1 VCYLIK
7 KSNGIKQT
15 DLTEEEDFMKPYMPY
30 LLSTFLLLSTT
41 SVDAATE
48 LRSSLP
54 IDSTNEAGERLL
66 TTSDEVLPGET
77 SSRTYTYTLLGNEK
91 ADSTKYLSLDWEH
104 SELLIP
110 PSALTIEIDG
120 EPIKSVALTKKSS
133 QGNVKI
139 PLQNEHLT
147 KGTHEVTVQ
156 FTGITEGRMCD
167 TGNTSGSWFTVR
179 PSSLVS
185 IGNQSELSLNDY
197 PSPFTQTTNQKL
209 TVVLPDSPDT
219 MSLEAGLL
227 LYRQLQGDA
236 TDPDNVSLQYEQQ
249 LKALN
254 GRYLFVGQTDSFT
267 GPVKDLIKNLESL
280 PTEEEVLFEQARLTD
295 KDAAIDAMFVLAE
308 DSNAFEGTL
317 NHLLVVQQRQ
327 QLNGDRLILSSSP
340 SIQEN
345 GNRITL
351 QTLGAS
357 DLMLSGNE
365 AMSPNYYYPL
375 PAIDKKSVVELD
387 VRFKASENLV
397 PAQNVGSAPE
407 LIAWVNGVPHSI
419 PLTGLDE
426 ENEWQ
431 HHTIQVDAS
440 TLKKATFLDVSF
452 EANGLRSEAPCN
464 GNDLE
469 RWMFISSDSQVTL
482 PTSNEQANNEV
493 FLNMASLF
501 STDSGVLFVIPDD
514 SNTQSLQN
522 LADVM
527 SGIPVTPLTEQ
538 VEFVRSSDVTE
549 DMVTDRSI
557 FLIGN
562 PEQSSLFNEH
572 KEDWIVTKNNQI
584 DLAQYGFIPETSS
597 EYAWIQ
603 PSPWNDEKAM
613 IVVSTQNSIDSTL
626 IETLAFPNETF
637 SVAVKNQNGAIFT
650 NSSSIANE
658 LSNNQATSSEE
669 SSASIDSTWYFVGF
683 IVLIVF
689 IIAILLYMRRN
700 KKTP

>member
-1 VCYLIK
+1 
-7 KSNGIKQT
+7 
-15 DLTEEEDFMKPYMPY
+15 MKPYMPY

>member
-1 VCYLIK
+1 
-7 KSNGIKQT
+7 
-15 DLTEEEDFMKPYMPY
+15 MKPYMPY

-120 EPIKSVALTKKSS
+120 EPLKSVALTKKSS

-179 PSSLVS
+179 PSSVVS

-317 NHLLVVQQRQ
+317 NHLLLVQQRQ

-357 DLMLSGNE
+357 DLMLSGSE

-387 VRFKASENLV
+387 IRFKASENLV
-397 PAQNVGSAPE
+397 PAQNGGSAPE

-452 EANGLRSEAPCN
+452 EANGLRSDAPCN
-464 GNDLE
+464 ANDLE

-514 SNTQSLQN
+514 SNIQSLQN

-562 PEQSSLFNEH
+562 PEQSPLFNEH

-658 LSNNQATSSEE
+658 LSNNQKTSSEE
-669 SSASIDSTWYFVGF
+669 SSTSIDSTWYFVGF

-700 KKTP
+700 KKTS

>member
-1 VCYLIK
+1 
-7 KSNGIKQT
+7 
-15 DLTEEEDFMKPYMPY
+15 MKPYMPY

-317 NHLLVVQQRQ
+317 NHLLLVQQRQ

-397 PAQNVGSAPE
+397 SAQNVGSAPE

>member
-1 VCYLIK
+1 
-7 KSNGIKQT
+7 
-15 DLTEEEDFMKPYMPY
+15 
-30 LLSTFLLLSTT
+30 
-41 SVDAATE
+41 
-48 LRSSLP
+48 
-54 IDSTNEAGERLL
+54 
-66 TTSDEVLPGET
+66 
-77 SSRTYTYTLLGNEK
+77 
-91 ADSTKYLSLDWEH
+91 
-104 SELLIP
+104 
-110 PSALTIEIDG
+110 
-120 EPIKSVALTKKSS
+120 
-133 QGNVKI
+133 
-139 PLQNEHLT
+139 
-147 KGTHEVTVQ
+147 
-156 FTGITEGRMCD
+156 
-167 TGNTSGSWFTVR
+167 
-179 PSSLVS
+179 
-185 IGNQSELSLNDY
+185 
-197 PSPFTQTTNQKL
+197 
-209 TVVLPDSPDT
+209 
-219 MSLEAGLL
+219 
-227 LYRQLQGDA
+227 
-236 TDPDNVSLQYEQQ
+236 
-249 LKALN
+249 
-254 GRYLFVGQTDSFT
+254 
-267 GPVKDLIKNLESL
+267 
-280 PTEEEVLFEQARLTD
+280 
-295 KDAAIDAMFVLAE
+295 
-308 DSNAFEGTL
+308 
-317 NHLLVVQQRQ
+317 
-327 QLNGDRLILSSSP
+327 RLILSSSP

-357 DLMLSGNE
+357 DLMLSGSE

-387 VRFKASENLV
+387 IRFKASENLV
-397 PAQNVGSAPE
+397 PAQNGGSAPE
-407 LIAWVNGVPHSI
+407 LIAWVNGVPHYI

-426 ENEWQ
+426 DNEWQ

-464 GNDLE
+464 ANDLE

-514 SNTQSLQN
+514 SNIQSLQN

-562 PEQSSLFNEH
+562 PEQSPLFNEH